1 MWVPTSL
8 LLSQSLVTK
17 LFVLLP
23 LKQNFFSFPYMCSM
37 GNLSYHSV
45 TIFPPLSPPCCG
57 IFHLGLPAPPSP
69 LAHFVVFWHVKSTTI
84 VTIEDHCQVEE
95 EVGKGVILDS
105 IPLCFH
111 HSLGSS
117 DGEVS
122 SSPLKNRKLKIVSQS
137 DVLKGTINLL
147 PSWTCSFFVKI
158 RHLPLSRHVCSCC
171 LHVECSQKDS

>member
-1 MWVPTSL
+1 M
-8 LLSQSLVTK
+8 
-17 LFVLLP
+17 F
-23 LKQNFFSFPYMCSM
+23 
-37 GNLSYHSV
+37 
-45 TIFPPLSPPCCG
+45 
-57 IFHLGLPAPPSP
+57 
-69 LAHFVVFWHVKSTTI
+69 FWHVKSTTI

-95 EVGKGVILDS
+95 GVGKGVILDS
-105 IPLCFH
+105 IPLYSH

-171 LHVECSQKDS
+171 LHVGCSQKDS